1 MSSLISSNNSGE
13 LNSGMTNTPNTTTV
27 QGVTNTTTVQGVP
40 IVPSV
45 PNKQDILMRSLTEF
59 FQDNNYIEEMLP
71 IISGESKISLRIIDW
86 FVTNYAKKNNTCLVE
101 EKAEE
106 GLEKEKNTNIKQFLV
121 FLNYKSQLKAYTK
134 KQFDPFCR
142 RERIDFFYDTE
153 DSNKYIETTV
163 GQLNFFRWAIKN
175 QVLNYITKNL
185 NTIEHDMN
193 NCIRKANYK
202 KDQTGIRRRRQE
214 LSVSATKTANK
225 HLVNITINFE

>member
-1 MSSLISSNNSGE
+1 MLSPDLSNTSSEINPEILMSKPPNMTPVKIPSL
-13 LNSGMTNTPNTTTV
+13 TN
-27 QGVTNTTTVQGVP
+27 
-40 IVPSV
+40 V
-45 PNKQDILMRSLTEF
+45 PNKQDILMKSLTEF
-59 FQDNNYIEEMLP
+59 FQDNSYIEEMLP

-101 EKAEE
+101 EKGEE
-106 GLEKEKNTNIKQFLV
+106 SLGKDPSANIKQFLV

-142 RERIDFFYDTE
+142 RERIDFFYDSK
-153 DSNKYIETTV
+153 DNSKYIETTV

-175 QVLNYITKNL
+175 RVLSYINKNL
-185 NTIEHDMN
+185 STIEHDMN